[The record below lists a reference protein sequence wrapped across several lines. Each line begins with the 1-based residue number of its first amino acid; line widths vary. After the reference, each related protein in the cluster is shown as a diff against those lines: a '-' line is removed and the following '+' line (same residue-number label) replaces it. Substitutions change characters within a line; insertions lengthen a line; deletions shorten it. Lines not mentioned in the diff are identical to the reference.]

1 MAEKLI
7 KTRLKLKYD
16 TFANWEKVK
25 TTFVPL
31 KGEVC
36 FVEVPDA
43 VDPIRNAPSV
53 LFKIGDGTKTFGELN
68 FGSALAADV
77 YSWAKA
83 SGITVSGNDAAGSFI
98 TGLTW
103 DTEHNKLVVTKG
115 NAPTIGNGKLTI
127 KVGTDTK
134 TFTANQPTGSDIAI
148 TLGTAATHAYTDFDE
163 AGAASDVHTALLG
176 ATGDAA
182 GTLTIH
188 GIKKAA
194 EAAQSAA
201 TAAQN
206 TADNKTTLA
215 EVKTAIS
222 DELAKHP
229 GIDDQGTVKSVVLA
243 SGTGQGTLKLTV
255 DGAVQDNVKV
265 TGLKALA
272 YKDSLGKKDVGLE
285 NVQNKTLDT
294 TVTAGSGNY
303 ITSGAVKTYVDEL
316 VTGSVQ
322 YLGTVGNAN
331 ELAALNPDSAGDFCR
346 VSTAFNSYHVGDLL
360 LCKTIKSGSTAATW
374 DVIHGEMDKNTWV
387 ANSATADGYV
397 TKGQGQANKVW
408 KTDVNGNPA
417 WREDADTNTAHSHTA
432 GAGLVVS
439 GEGGISGTVNY
450 KASLVSETPDAA
462 AAGTGKFYAVKVDKN
477 GKLAVNVPWTD
488 TDTKV
493 TSAANHYTPAADS
506 SAALSANASS
516 TTAATWN
523 STSLVTGVNLQRDA
537 KGHVTGVTVNSI
549 QMPANPNTDTNQ
561 KVTAKNSSGTAVDF
575 GANSTVEIAPG
586 ANVTVTPDTTNKKI
600 VIASTHP
607 AITGAATQTSGFYKI
622 ATDGYGHVNGTAA
635 VTKTD
640 ITKLGIPDA
649 NTTVSTSANEGLKVV
664 KTGHDYK
671 IDIDTAITFIFDCG
685 NSVD

>member
-36 FVEVPDA
+36 LVEVPDA

-103 DTEHNKLVVTKG
+103 DKDNNKLVVTKG
-115 NAPTIGNGKLTI
+115 NVTLPTVNDGTLTLKVGGASVGTFRANQADPTTIELGEAAGKNWADFTGAFDAKGDAQKALDAAKKYADGKPHHNQTVKVGTTAFGPDAAVDIKAGNNVSVTTDTTGIIIAASTNTADVNGLIDAKIGNGALKI
-127 KVGTDTK
+127 KVGVNSNVVGTGS
-134 TFTANQPTGSDIAI
+134 FTANQATGTEGVI
-148 TLGTAATHAYTDFDE
+148 TLPVYT
-163 AGAASDVHTALLG
+163 
-176 ATGDAA
+176 
-182 GTLTIH
+182 
-188 GIKKAA
+188 
-194 EAAQSAA
+194 
-201 TAAQN
+201 
-206 TADNKTTLA
+206 KT
-215 EVKTAIS
+215 E
-222 DELAKHP
+222 
-229 GIDDQGTVKSVVLA
+229 
-243 SGTGQGTLKLTV
+243 
-255 DGAVQDNVKV
+255 
-265 TGLKALA
+265 
-272 YKDSLGKKDVGLE
+272 
-285 NVQNKTLDT
+285 
-294 TVTAGSGNY
+294 
-303 ITSGAVKTYVDEL
+303 VDERI
-316 VTGSVQ
+316 TGAVQ
-322 YLGTVGNAN
+322 YLGTVANAN
-331 ELAALNPDSAGDFCR
+331 ELAALNPNSAGDFCR
-346 VSTAFNSYHVGDLL
+346 VSTAFGDYHVGDLL
-360 LCKTIKSGSTAATW
+360 LCKTVKSDSTAATW
-374 DVIHGEMDKNTWV
+374 DVIHGEMDKNTWI

-397 TKGQGQANKVW
+397 TKGQGQAGKVW
-408 KTDVNGNPA
+408 KTDANGVPA

-439 GEGGISGTVNY
+439 GSGGISGTVNY
-450 KASLVSETPDAA
+450 KAALVSETADAA
-462 AAGTGKFYAVKVDKN
+462 AAGTGKLYAVKVDKN
-477 GKLAVNVPWTD
+477 GKLAVAVPWTD

-493 TSAANHYTPAADS
+493 TSAENHYTPAADS

-523 STSLVTGVNLQRDA
+523 STSLVTGVNIQRDA
-537 KGHVTGVTVNSI
+537 KGHVTGMTVNSVK
-549 QMPANPNTDTNQ
+549 MPANPNTDTNQ
-561 KVTAKNSSGTAVDF
+561 KVTAKDSGGNPVDF

-586 ANVTVTPDTTNKKI
+586 ANVTVTPDVSNKKI
-600 VIASTHP
+600 TIASMHP
-607 AITGAATQTSGFYKI
+607 TIAGAATKTSGFYKI

-635 VTKTD
+635 VTKGD

-649 NTTVSTSANEGLKVV
+649 NTTVSTSTNEGLKVV

-671 IDIDTAITFIFDCG
+671 VDIDTAITFILDCG
-685 NSVD
+685 DSVDLTTKPSIPLD

>member
-36 FVEVPDA
+36 LVEVPNN
-43 VDPIRNAPSV
+43 VDPIHNAPSIV
-53 LFKIGDGTKTFGELN
+53 FKVGDGASAFGDLQY
-68 FGSALAADV
+68 GSALAADV

-115 NAPTIGNGKLTI
+115 NAPTVGNGKLTI

-148 TLGTAATHAYTDFDE
+148 TLGTAATHDDTYFDKAGEAQKALDAAKVYADGKSHHNQTVKVGTTAFGPDAAVDIKAGNNVSVTTDTT
-163 AGAASDVHTALLG
+163 GIIIAAST
-176 ATGDAA
+176 
-182 GTLTIH
+182 
-188 GIKKAA
+188 
-194 EAAQSAA
+194 
-201 TAAQN
+201 N
-206 TADNKTTLA
+206 TADVNKL
-215 EVKTAIS
+215 I
-222 DELAKHP
+222 DAKI
-229 GIDDQGTVKSVVLA
+229 GNGALKIKVGKNGDVV
-243 SGTGQGTLKLTV
+243 GTGDFTANQATEGVITLPVYT
-255 DGAVQDNVKV
+255 
-265 TGLKALA
+265 
-272 YKDSLGKKDVGLE
+272 
-285 NVQNKTLDT
+285 KTE
-294 TVTAGSGNY
+294 
-303 ITSGAVKTYVDEL
+303 VDERI
-316 VTGSVQ
+316 TGAVQ
-322 YLGTVGNAN
+322 YLGTVANAN
-331 ELAALNPDSAGDFCR
+331 ELAALNPNSAGDFCR
-346 VSTAFNSYHVGDLL
+346 VSTAFNGYHVGDLL

-397 TKGQGQANKVW
+397 TKGQGQAGKVW
-408 KTDVNGNPA
+408 KTDANGVPA

-450 KASLVSETPDAA
+450 KASLVSEIPDAE

-549 QMPANPNTDTNQ
+549 KMPANPN
-561 KVTAKNSSGTAVDF
+561 VT
-575 GANSTVEIAPG
+575 
-586 ANVTVTPDTTNKKI
+586 
-600 VIASTHP
+600 
-607 AITGAATQTSGFYKI
+607 
-622 ATDGYGHVNGTAA
+622 
-635 VTKTD
+635 
-640 ITKLGIPDA
+640 
-649 NTTVSTSANEGLKVV
+649 TTVSTTTNGGLKV
-664 KTGHDYK
+664 THSGNDYK
-671 IDIDTAITFIFDCG
+671 VDIDDAITFVFDCG
-685 NSVD
+685 SSTTQI

>member
-36 FVEVPDA
+36 LVEVPNN
-43 VDPIRNAPSV
+43 VDPIHNAPSIV
-53 LFKIGDGTKTFGELN
+53 FKVGDGASAFGDLKY
-68 FGSALAADV
+68 GSALAADV

-115 NAPTIGNGKLTI
+115 NAPTVGNGKLTI

-148 TLGTAATHAYTDFDE
+148 TLGTAATHDDTYFDKAGEAQKALDAAKVYADGKSHHNQTVKVGTTAFGPDAAVDIKAGNNVSVTTDTT
-163 AGAASDVHTALLG
+163 GIIIAAST
-176 ATGDAA
+176 
-182 GTLTIH
+182 
-188 GIKKAA
+188 
-194 EAAQSAA
+194 
-201 TAAQN
+201 N
-206 TADNKTTLA
+206 TADVNKL
-215 EVKTAIS
+215 I
-222 DELAKHP
+222 DAKI
-229 GIDDQGTVKSVVLA
+229 GNGALKIKVGENGDVV
-243 SGTGQGTLKLTV
+243 GTGDFTANRATEGVITLPVYT
-255 DGAVQDNVKV
+255 
-265 TGLKALA
+265 
-272 YKDSLGKKDVGLE
+272 
-285 NVQNKTLDT
+285 KTE
-294 TVTAGSGNY
+294 
-303 ITSGAVKTYVDEL
+303 VDERI
-316 VTGSVQ
+316 TGAVQ
-322 YLGTVGNAN
+322 YLGTVANAN
-331 ELAALNPDSAGDFCR
+331 ELAALNPNSAGDFCR
-346 VSTAFNSYHVGDLL
+346 VSTAFNGYHVGDLL

-397 TKGQGQANKVW
+397 TKGQGQAGKVW
-408 KTDVNGNPA
+408 KTDANGVPA

-450 KASLVSETPDAA
+450 KASLVSETPDAE

-549 QMPANPNTDTNQ
+549 KMPANPN
-561 KVTAKNSSGTAVDF
+561 VT
-575 GANSTVEIAPG
+575 
-586 ANVTVTPDTTNKKI
+586 
-600 VIASTHP
+600 
-607 AITGAATQTSGFYKI
+607 
-622 ATDGYGHVNGTAA
+622 
-635 VTKTD
+635 
-640 ITKLGIPDA
+640 
-649 NTTVSTSANEGLKVV
+649 TTVSTTTNGGLKV
-664 KTGHDYK
+664 THSGNDYK
-671 IDIDTAITFIFDCG
+671 VDIDDAITFVFDCG
-685 NSVD
+685 SSTTQI

>member
-36 FVEVPDA
+36 LVEVPNN
-43 VDPIRNAPSV
+43 VDPIHNAPSIV
-53 LFKIGDGTKTFGELN
+53 FKVGDGASAFGDLQY
-68 FGSALAADV
+68 GSALAADV

-103 DTEHNKLVVTKG
+103 DKNNNKLVVTKG

-127 KVGTDTK
+127 TVGTDTK
-134 TFTANQPTGSDIAI
+134 TFRANQPTDNDIAI
-148 TLGTAATHAYTDFDE
+148 TLGTAATHDDTYFDKAGEAQKALDAAKKYADGKSHNQTVKVGNTTFGPDAAVDIKAGNNVSVTTDTT
-163 AGAASDVHTALLG
+163 GIIIAAST
-176 ATGDAA
+176 
-182 GTLTIH
+182 
-188 GIKKAA
+188 
-194 EAAQSAA
+194 
-201 TAAQN
+201 N
-206 TADNKTTLA
+206 TADVNSL
-215 EVKTAIS
+215 I
-222 DELAKHP
+222 DAKI
-229 GIDDQGTVKSVVLA
+229 GNGALKIKVGANGNVV
-243 SGTGQGTLKLTV
+243 GTGDFTANRATEGVITLPVYT
-255 DGAVQDNVKV
+255 
-265 TGLKALA
+265 
-272 YKDSLGKKDVGLE
+272 
-285 NVQNKTLDT
+285 KTE
-294 TVTAGSGNY
+294 
-303 ITSGAVKTYVDEL
+303 VDERI
-316 VTGSVQ
+316 TGAVQ
-322 YLGTVGNAN
+322 YLGTVSNAN
-331 ELAALNPDSAGDFCR
+331 ELAALNPNSAGDFCR

-387 ANSATADGYV
+387 ANSATADGYL
-397 TKGQGQANKVW
+397 TKGQGQAGKVW
-408 KTDVNGNPA
+408 KTDANGVPA
-417 WREDADTNTAHSHTA
+417 WREDANTNTAHSHTA

-439 GEGGISGTVNY
+439 GSGGISGTVNY
-450 KASLVSETPDAA
+450 KAALVSETADAA
-462 AAGTGKFYAVKVDKN
+462 AAGTGKLYAVKIDKN

-493 TSAANHYTPAADS
+493 TSAANHYTPTADS

-537 KGHVTGVTVNSI
+537 KGHVTGMTVNSVK
-549 QMPANPNTDTNQ
+549 MPANPNTDTNQ
-561 KVTAKNSSGTAVDF
+561 KVTAKDSGGNPVDF

-586 ANVTVTPDTTNKKI
+586 ANVTVTPDVSNKKI
-600 VIASTHP
+600 TIASTHP
-607 AITGAATQTSGFYKI
+607 TITGAATKTSGFYKI

-635 VTKTD
+635 VTKGD

-649 NTTVSTSANEGLKVV
+649 NTTVSTSTNEGLKVV

-671 IDIDTAITFIFDCG
+671 VDIDTAITFILDCG
-685 NSVD
+685 DSVDLTTKPSIPLD